1 MRRSIFRGK
10 CIDGEKAGTWVDGYQ
25 SAADY
30 IASGSG
36 DFLTEYLVDRKT
48 VTECVGY
55 HMGYEGD
62 IFTYEGE
69 RYEIIWSEPLC
80 GWAARNIP
88 AAADVQP
95 LSKFYGKEYKIIG
108 NRFDH
113 PELLKISKER

>member
-62 IFTYEGE
+62 IFTYEKSYGQSLYVDGLPE
-69 RYEIIWSEPLC
+69 TYLLPLMYSRYPNFTGKNTRSSATGSTI
-80 GWAARNIP
+80 RN
-88 AAADVQP
+88 
-95 LSKFYGKEYKIIG
+95 Y
-108 NRFDH
+108 
-113 PELLKISKER
+113 